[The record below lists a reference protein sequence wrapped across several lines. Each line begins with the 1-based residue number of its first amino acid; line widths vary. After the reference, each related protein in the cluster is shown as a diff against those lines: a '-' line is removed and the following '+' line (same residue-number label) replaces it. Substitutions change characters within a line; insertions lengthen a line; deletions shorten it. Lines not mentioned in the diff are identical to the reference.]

1 MINLDFNTR
10 YTTVLKGRVTG
21 RMVAIVDFNGDEG
34 EIRYCEHCFK
44 YDPRYLCQVS
54 KSSQITKIGFNAILG
69 EISIQFE
76 AKFESKIKDC
86 VETTDNP
93 FDEGNEQVWRG

>member
-1 MINLDFNTR
+1 
-10 YTTVLKGRVTG
+10 
-21 RMVAIVDFNGDEG
+21 MVAIVDFNGDEG
-34 EIRYCEHCFK
+34 EIRITNTVLSMVLRISQ
-44 YDPRYLCQVS
+44 DPRYLSQVS

>member
-10 YTTVLKGRVTG
+10 YTTVLKERVTG

-44 YDPRYLCQVS
+44 HGFKNKLGS
-54 KSSQITKIGFNAILG
+54 KIIMPG
-69 EISIQFE
+69 EQKQPDYEDWLQCHTCRNIYPVYE
-76 AKFESKIKDC
+76 AKFDSKIKDF
-86 VETTDNP
+86 VETTDKPN
-93 FDEGNEQVWRG
+93 